1 MTDALC
7 LTFILV
13 GTAFSFISF
22 VAPNPSSLQLL
33 IHIRNSSAS
42 LGYFYIS
49 RAKNHGVALRNPPH
63 FVCSGKNNTPSP
75 ILILKWDRESF
86 NKGLGDWN
94 VGGDNGGVKGTDDS
108 GMKMEAF
115 IFYLDLV
122 TVAPKHLAL
131 WLLSHNLHSWFHEL
145 PCFYHFPNSCLFSLG
160 RHCGVFV
167 PLSSHVSCLL
177 WMTYIY
183 TGHSLFQQLALSKS
197 GFISHCSDAH
207 VSTACRSTNLLI
219 FVLLLF

>member
-1 MTDALC
+1 MDKSGLVLTCENTLDFSCRSSAEMTDALC

-63 FVCSGKNNTPSP
+63 LVCSGKNNTPSP

-115 IFYLDLV
+115 IFYLDLCDCSSKTPSTV
-122 TVAPKHLAL
+122 T
-131 WLLSHNLHSWFHEL
+131 S
-145 PCFYHFPNSCLFSLG
+145 
-160 RHCGVFV
+160 
-167 PLSSHVSCLL
+167 VS
-177 WMTYIY
+177 
-183 TGHSLFQQLALSKS
+183 Q
-197 GFISHCSDAH
+197 
-207 VSTACRSTNLLI
+207 ST
-219 FVLLLF
+219 